1 MVEIEIY
8 TRLGYKLA
16 ATLYNSTSSN
26 HLLII
31 ASATGVKQQFYRKFA
46 EYISANGI
54 TVITFDYTGI
64 GQSLNQPIQTVNASA
79 ADWGRND
86 LEAVLQFA
94 RENFPAAKLSVL
106 GHSIGGQLI
115 GLAKSSTSIH
125 KMILVAAQSG
135 YWKWWKGTNRIKMWL
150 NWHLLFPVLTN
161 LFGYMPSKK
170 ISGMENLPK
179 NVARQWSNWGRKKNY
194 LFDDIPAEQQH
205 FHKISVS
212 MLAISIENDFYAPS
226 DSVDWLIEKYSNAV
240 VRKVHLDPKDLQVS
254 SIGHFGIF
262 REQFAASIWKNL
274 LNELQETN

>member
-8 TRLGYKLA
+8 SRLGYKLA

-64 GQSLNQPIQTVNASA
+64 GQSLKQLIQTVNASA

-94 RENFPAAKLSVL
+94 RENFPDAKLSVL

-205 FHKISVS
+205 FHKISAS

>member
-1 MVEIEIY
+1 M
-8 TRLGYKLA
+8 K
-16 ATLYNSTSSN
+16 
-26 HLLII
+26 
-31 ASATGVKQQFYRKFA
+31 
-46 EYISANGI
+46 
-54 TVITFDYTGI
+54 
-64 GQSLNQPIQTVNASA
+64 QPIQTVNTSA

-94 RENFPAAKLSVL
+94 RENFQDAKLSVL

-212 MLAISIENDFYAPS
+212 MLSISIENDFYAPS

-254 SIGHFGIF
+254 
-262 REQFAASIWKNL
+262 
-274 LNELQETN
+274 